1 MASPPPTRCLSH
13 LSLIHPPQEG
23 NVTPPSP
30 FHCCLLHPRACTPP
44 RPQSYLWDH
53 LTAVM
58 EGVSQSCETL
68 DMEGSGGQPVRA
80 RQKGVPCSPLPW
92 PLSPALPASSWVS
105 RPENPRR
112 PRELCVRVS
121 CLGRQGFLSLGAA
134 LGVHPLR
141 VTCQCTVLTA
151 PGRDWPPVCRN
162 LVAFCTEAF
171 VNLETATSSHPCT
184 EQGFPASI
192 PETDREMI
200 SS

>member
-68 DMEGSGGQPVRA
+68 DTEGSGGQPVRA
-80 RQKGVPCSPLPW
+80 RQKGVPCSPPPW

-141 VTCQCTVLTA
+141 VTCQCPSLLPLGGIGHLCA
-151 PGRDWPPVCRN
+151 GWA
-162 LVAFCTEAF
+162 L
-171 VNLETATSSHPCT
+171 
-184 EQGFPASI
+184 
-192 PETDREMI
+192 
-200 SS
+200 